1 MEDEAGLTPREV
13 DVVRLMACGLT
24 DKEIAARLGVKSHTA
39 SNCVS
44 LILLKL
50 GAANRTQAVAEAFR
64 RGILQA
70 DE

>member
-13 DVVRLMACGLT
+13 DVVRSMARGLT
-24 DKEIAARLGVKSHTA
+24 DKEIAARLGVRSHTA
-39 SNCVS
+39 SNYVS

-64 RGILQA
+64 GGMLQA